1 MGSKEGHNSNLR
13 LGNKIETLR
22 HSASHILAQAVKGLY
37 PETKL
42 GIGPAITDGFYY
54 DFDRKT
60 PFTPEDLVRIEERM
74 QEIVKADLPFRK
86 SIVSRKGAG
95 EIFSR
100 LKEPYKLE
108 LLKEMEDDE
117 VTIYRQGDFLD
128 LCRGPHLARTG
139 ELRAFKLLSLAGAY
153 WRGSENNP
161 MLQRIYGT
169 AFPEEAELEEY
180 LYHLEEIK
188 KRDHRRLGKE
198 LDLFSLEEDI
208 GPGLVLWHPRGAML
222 RKVIE
227 DFWREEHLQRGYQLV
242 YTPHIAAENLWRE
255 SGHLDYFRELMYPS
269 LRVDERDYLLKP
281 MNCPFHIKIYG
292 QKVRS
297 YRELPLRYAELGTVY
312 RYERSG
318 VLHGLLRVRGFTQD
332 DAHIFCTPDQLPGEI
347 LDIIDLVQFMLKA
360 FGYEDFQVEL
370 SVRQAEK
377 KGDYL
382 GDDIGWSR
390 AEAALARALKK
401 KGLPYRVREGE
412 ATFYGPKID
421 IKLMDALD
429 RGWQGPTIQ
438 VDFNLPQRLQVTY
451 AGDDGKKHP
460 VMMIHRTVLG
470 TLERFVGGLIE
481 HYAGAFPAWLAP
493 LQVRIVTIGLEQKA
507 YAEKVLEELQK
518 KGLRVD
524 MDAGKETIN
533 YKIGRAER
541 EKTPYILVVGA
552 REVEAGTISVRGRKG
567 SSQETMKVEN
577 FIDKIEE
584 EIKTKK

>member
-1 MGSKEGHNSNLR
+1 MVD
-13 LGNKIETLR
+13 LGTLR
-22 HSASHILAQAVKGLY
+22 HSASHILAQAVQELY
-37 PETKL
+37 PESKL
-42 GIGPAITDGFYY
+42 GIGPAIADGFYY
-54 DFDRKT
+54 DFDRKI
-60 PFTPEDLVRIEERM
+60 PFAPEDLARIEERM
-74 QEIVKADLPFRK
+74 QEIVKAALPFRK
-86 SIVSRKGAG
+86 SIVSGKEAG

-108 LLKEMEDDE
+108 LLKEMGDDE
-117 VTIYRQGDFLD
+117 VTIYRQGNFTD
-128 LCRGPHLARTG
+128 LCRGPHLAHTG
-139 ELRAFKLLSLAGAY
+139 ELRAFQLLSVAGAY
-153 WRGSENNP
+153 WRGSEKNP

-169 AFPEEAELEEY
+169 AFSEEAELEEY
-180 LYHLEEIK
+180 LHRLEEIK

-222 RKVIE
+222 RKIIE
-227 DFWREEHLQRGYQLV
+227 DFWREEHLKRGYQLV
-242 YTPHIAAENLWRE
+242 YTPHIAAENLWKR

-269 LRVDERDYLLKP
+269 LRMDERDYLLKP

-292 QKVRS
+292 QKIRS

-360 FGYEDFQVEL
+360 FGYEKFQVEL
-370 SVRQAEK
+370 SVRQTEK
-377 KGDYL
+377 KEDYL
-382 GDDIGWSR
+382 GDDAGWAR
-390 AEAALARALKK
+390 AEAALAGALKK

-421 IKLMDALD
+421 IKLMDALG

-451 AGDDGKKHP
+451 AGDDGKKHA

-470 TLERFVGGLIE
+470 ALERFVGGLIE
-481 HYAGAFPAWLAP
+481 HYAGAFPVWLAP
-493 LQVRIVTIGLEQKA
+493 LQVRVVAIGPEQRV
-507 YAEKVLEELQK
+507 YAGKVLKELQEK
-518 KGLRVD
+518 KLRAD
-524 MDAGKETIN
+524 MDAGKETLN

-541 EKTPYILVVGA
+541 EKIPYILIVGA
-552 REVEAGTISVRGRKG
+552 REVKAGIISVRKRKG
-567 SSQETMKVEN
+567 GPQEAMKVDN
-577 FIDKIEE
+577 FIEEIEE